1 MRYVLLVDDDVSFRQ
16 ALSDILLVY
25 FPMIDVDETGDE
37 VGALSKVE
45 CLRPNIV
52 FIDGCVSGGNGLEL
66 IKEIKR
72 MCGDIVVVILT
83 KNNQPEYRQEAFF
96 KGADYYIS
104 KEDDSCMEDILV
116 RIEETMARQ
125 VNGIDLRSDCHK

>member
-1 MRYVLLVDDDVSFRQ
+1 MHYVLLVDNDASFRQ

-25 FPMIDVDETGDE
+25 FPLIYVDEAGDE
-37 VGALSKVE
+37 AEALSKME

-52 FIDGCVSGGNGLEL
+52 FIEGYMSGGNGLEL
-66 IKEIKR
+66 TKEIKR
-72 MCGDIVVVILT
+72 MCGEIVIVILT
-83 KNNQPEYRQEAFF
+83 KNNQPEYRQEAFI

-116 RIEETMARQ
+116 RIEETMTHQ
-125 VNGIDLRSDCHK
+125 VNGDW